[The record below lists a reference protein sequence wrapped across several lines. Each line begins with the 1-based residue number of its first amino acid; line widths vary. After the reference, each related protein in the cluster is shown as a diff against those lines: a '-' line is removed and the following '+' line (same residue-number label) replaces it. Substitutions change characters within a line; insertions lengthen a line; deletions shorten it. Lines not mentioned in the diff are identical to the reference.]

1 MKRWS
6 GQPALLA
13 ATAIAASCIALDGGI
28 ESAHAKFGR
37 ITKSAIVPGAMPRE
51 VHDHTRDANGSPN
64 ANDLPSLATKSPR
77 RRQRAAGQGPKAHG
91 DIRRATHRKSNH
103 QHALHKKHPRRETPL
118 FGLASFYSED
128 QMTASGERFNKH
140 ALHAAH
146 PSLPFGTRLR
156 VTNVLNKKSVIVRVN
171 DRGPF
176 VHGRIIDVTSGA
188 AAALG
193 MIKIGVVN
201 VTLEIVR

>member
-1 MKRWS
+1 
-6 GQPALLA
+6 
-13 ATAIAASCIALDGGI
+13 
-28 ESAHAKFGR
+28 
-37 ITKSAIVPGAMPRE
+37 
-51 VHDHTRDANGSPN
+51 
-64 ANDLPSLATKSPR
+64 
-77 RRQRAAGQGPKAHG
+77 
-91 DIRRATHRKSNH
+91 
-103 QHALHKKHPRRETPL
+103 L

-128 QMTASGERFNKH
+128 EMTASGERFNKH

-188 AAALG
+188 AQALG

>member
-13 ATAIAASCIALDGGI
+13 ATAIAASCIAYDGGI
-28 ESAHAKFGR
+28 DVAHAKFGR
-37 ITKSAIVPGAMPRE
+37 TTKSATVPGATQPE
-51 VHDHTRDANGSPN
+51 VHDHTRDPNGSPG
-64 ANDLPSLATKSPR
+64 ANDLPPIAGKPAR
-77 RRQRAAGQGPKAHG
+77 RRQRTAEQDQKAHG
-91 DIRRATHRKSNH
+91 EIRRATHRKSKH
-103 QHALHKKHPRRETPL
+103 QHAFHKKHHRRHTPL
-118 FGLASFYSED
+118 SGLASFYSED

-156 VTNVLNKKSVIVRVN
+156 VTNVSNGRSVIVRVN

-176 VHGRIIDVTSGA
+176 VRGRIIDVTSRA
-188 AAALG
+188 AEALG
-193 MIKIGVVN
+193 MIRMGVVN
-201 VTLEIVR
+201 VTLQIVQ

>member
-13 ATAIAASCIALDGGI
+13 ATAIVASCIALDGGI
-28 ESAHAKFGR
+28 ESAHAKFSR
-37 ITKSAIVPGAMPRE
+37 ITKSATIPGATPPE
-51 VHDHTRDANGSPN
+51 VHDHTRDANGSPT
-64 ANDLPSLATKSPR
+64 ANDLPSIATKSPR
-77 RRQRAAGQGPKAHG
+77 QRQRAAGQGPKAHG
-91 DIRRATHRKSNH
+91 DIRRATHRKSKP
-103 QHALHKKHPRRETPL
+103 QHAFHKRHHRRHTPL
-118 FGLASFYSED
+118 SGLASFYSED

-156 VTNVLNKKSVIVRVN
+156 VTNVLNGKSVIVRVN

-188 AAALG
+188 AQALG
-193 MIKIGVVN
+193 MIRIGVVN